1 MPRLLLG
8 LNKLLEHLLVLGMSV
23 MSVMVFANVVLRYGF
38 NSGISVSVELSR
50 IIFVWIVFLGSVVA
64 LARGLHMGVDSLV
77 RALPGPFRIVCF
89 LVSQLL
95 MLWCC
100 WLLWQGSWIQTQ
112 LNWGNLSPIS
122 GVSTGVMYAAGLV
135 ASAFMALIIIANLWR
150 SRSGSLPAGWGC
162 DGEEK
167 Q

>member
-1 MPRLLLG
+1 MPKFVLG
-8 LNKLLEHLLVLGMSV
+8 LNKFIEHLLVLGMSV
-23 MSVMVFANVVLRYGF
+23 MSIMVFANVVLRYGF

-77 RALPGPFRIVCF
+77 VSLPRPLRILCF
-89 LVSQLL
+89 IVSQIL

-100 WLLWQGSWIQTQ
+100 WLLWQGSWVQTK

-122 GVSTGVMYAAGLV
+122 GVSTGVMYAAGLAAAV
-135 ASAFMALIIIANLWR
+135 LMALIIVSNIWSAR
-150 SRSGSLPAGWGC
+150 RGSLPIGWGSK
-162 DGEEK
+162 GEEQK
-167 Q
+167 